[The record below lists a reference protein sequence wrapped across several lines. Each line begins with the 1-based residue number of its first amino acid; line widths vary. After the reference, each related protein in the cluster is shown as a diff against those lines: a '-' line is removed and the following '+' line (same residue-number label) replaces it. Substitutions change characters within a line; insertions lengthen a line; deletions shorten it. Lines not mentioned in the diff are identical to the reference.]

1 MDDFTSADTTPDPSD
16 DNPLM
21 ALMRAMGMTVPDAA
35 TMRQHHKDHLTG
47 ELGLPDDEAERLMI
61 ITEQTST
68 APADGSILTDQET
81 LRVCVT
87 RATRS
92 ALGDV
97 FGNLRALLGAWDLAV
112 AATAD
117 SLDVTVPDDVS
128 SLVSE

>member
-97 FGNLRALLGAWDLAV
+97 FGLIHDCEQRGIPFDAV
-112 AATAD
+112 EDIDSATG
-117 SLDVTVPDDVS
+117 PDDVS